1 MVCVILSFTQTSNY
15 TKMIDILI
23 VASYL
28 VLLLSIGIYKRS
40 GRDSF
45 KAFSTIRDK
54 YAKDNKLLLVATIF
68 ATSIGGGAAFGI
80 SEKTFAGNI
89 AYSYALFLTI
99 PIDLL
104 IAKHLIPRLIK
115 HYGAQTVGD
124 IMFTYYG
131 TVGRIIGGFAALI
144 VCIGLIAAQISVSGR
159 IFQYI
164 LQIDYIEG
172 VIISYG
178 VVIIY
183 TTIGGLR
190 SVLFTNLLQFFAILV
205 AIPIVS
211 IVGLYKIGIMEFIKQ
226 IPTEKIVAYNDAD
239 FIKTIIAA
247 FLGFTVMNLFP
258 TYIQRVLI
266 NKNTEETK
274 KAIYIK
280 SVIYVGFLS
289 LVTVNGLLSFV
300 LCPEATANIALPYLI
315 DHIIPTGLQG
325 IVVVGLLAA
334 VMSTADSDLNVTSI
348 TLVKDFMQ
356 PMFKLSDEQ
365 RMLTIARITNIII
378 GGLSILIALF
388 FNSVIDLVIFIAGFW
403 GPIILVPLVLG
414 LYNITISKFGMAF
427 SSLCGIVSF
436 VLWEYFV
443 SSPVDLKGVFIGTFV
458 NFVIFMGFY
467 VKARKR

>member
-1 MVCVILSFTQTSNY
+1 
-15 TKMIDILI
+15 MIDLII

-28 VLLLSIGIYKRS
+28 ILLLSIGIYKRS

-45 KAFSTIRDK
+45 KAFATIRDK
-54 YAKDNKLLLVATIF
+54 YAKDSKLLLVATIF

-80 SEKTFAGNI
+80 SEKTFSGNI
-89 AYSYALFLTI
+89 AYSYALFLAI
-99 PIDLL
+99 AIDIV
-104 IAKHLIPRLIK
+104 IAKHIVPRLIK
-115 HYGAQTVGD
+115 HYGVQTIGD
-124 IMFTYYG
+124 IMFIYYG
-131 TVGRIIGGFAALI
+131 LTGRLIGGFASLV

-178 VVIIY
+178 VVIVY

-205 AIPIVS
+205 AIPIISV
-211 IVGLYKIGIMEFIKQ
+211 IGINKIGIMEFIHK
-226 IPTEKIVAYNDAD
+226 IPTEKIVIYSNAD
-239 FIKTIIAA
+239 FIKTTIAA

-258 TYIQRVLI
+258 TFIQRVLI
-266 NKNTEETK
+266 NKNADETK

-280 SVIYVGFLS
+280 SGIYAVFLI
-289 LVTVNGLLSFV
+289 LVTINGLLAFV
-300 LCPEATANIALPYLI
+300 FCPDSIPSLALPFLI
-315 DHIIPTGLQG
+315 DYIIPTGLQG

-356 PMFKLSDEQ
+356 PLFKLSGEQ
-365 RMLTIARITNIII
+365 RMLTIARIANVVI
-378 GGLSILIALF
+378 GGISILIALCF
-388 FNSVIDLVIFIAGFW
+388 SSVIDLVIFIAGFW

-414 LYNITISKFGMAF
+414 LYDITISKFGMTF

-436 VLWEYFV
+436 ILWEYFIAT
-443 SSPVDLKGVFIGTFV
+443 PVDLKGVFIGTV
-458 NFVIFMGFY
+458 MNFVVFMMFY
-467 VKARKR
+467 AKARKRQTLVNKTVKPLDL